1 MHIVQN
7 IKLSPQCNKSVNAN
21 KQGSRQWLLARRWKN
36 KSKQFLKSMYR
47 FLMRY
52 TVSLNKQFVMKCFN
66 YLQFHANVQLDT
78 IILCDIIQPSMP
90 NNKQSKTRAWCKT
103 TVTALFYIT
112 GYNSFATSSQI
123 TIIIFRQ

>member
-1 MHIVQN
+1 
-7 IKLSPQCNKSVNAN
+7 
-21 KQGSRQWLLARRWKN
+21 
-36 KSKQFLKSMYR
+36 
-47 FLMRY
+47 MRY

-112 GYNSFATSSQI
+112 GYKSFATSSQI
-123 TIIIFRQ
+123 TISSGNNNKLYSKTKNIWKNKTNKTSNDTLAMIHISWAE